1 MANHSKISSV
11 LHLSHNKSYNK
22 TTKDRVNVMK
32 VLVVEDDASINQ
44 MITDYLQKH
53 NYKCISAYS
62 GSEAVLLLEKE
73 NFHCVILDLMLPGIS
88 GEELIH
94 QMKAKHIPVIILSA
108 KDSVESKVSMLQ
120 QGADDYM
127 CKPFDLKELE
137 ARIEVQIRKSSPE
150 SYFEK
155 SFGNLVLK
163 PDYRSV
169 LIEGHT
175 QILTKHEY
183 KILELLIS
191 NPQRAFTKKEIYE
204 YAWEDNYYGDD
215 KTINVHISNLR
226 SKLAKHSK
234 REIIETIWGIGF
246 KLKS

>member
-1 MANHSKISSV
+1 
-11 LHLSHNKSYNK
+11 
-22 TTKDRVNVMK
+22 MK
-32 VLVVEDDASINQ
+32 VLVVEDDASINK

-53 NYKCISAYS
+53 DYLCKSAYS
-62 GSEAVLLLEKE
+62 GSEAALLLEKE
-73 NFHCVILDLMLPGIS
+73 SFHCIILDLMLPGIS
-88 GEELIH
+88 GEVLI
-94 QMKAKHIPVIILSA
+94 QQIKAKHIPVIILSA
-108 KDSVESKVSMLQ
+108 KDSVESKVSLLQ
-120 QGADDYM
+120 KGADDYM

-137 ARIEVQIRKSSPE
+137 ARIQVQIRKSSPE

-191 NPQRAFTKKEIYE
+191 NPQRAYTKKEIYE

-215 KTINVHISNLR
+215 KTITVHISNLR
-226 SKLAKHSK
+226 SKLSKHSEK
-234 REIIETIWGIGF
+234 EIIETIWGIGF
-246 KLKS
+246 KLKI